1 MGSAEYNYEFKPGL
15 RGAIF
20 SDVGNAYDKDFK
32 ADTKVGV
39 GVGIRYATPVGT
51 VRVDVA
57 AGVTEDNIPVRLHF
71 FIGSPL

>member
-1 MGSAEYNYEFKPGL
+1 MKPGL
-15 RGAIF
+15 RAAVF

-32 ADTKVGV
+32 TDTKVGV
-39 GVGIRYATPVGT
+39 GVGIRWASPVGV

-57 AGVTEDNIPVRLHF
+57 AGVTEEDIPVRLHF